1 MQSQHTEMISNL
13 LSERNRFILIGLT
26 GRTGSGCTTA
36 ATFLE
41 QSKPNFPKLNEVR
54 VETNEYF
61 KGLDRHRYKNI
72 HRYATKN
79 HNPFF
84 SIKVSDLISAY
95 LLNIHDDQLSEFIS
109 ECSVGEYSAEIAKI
123 ISSKNLVQ
131 TKVKSESYKKITKK
145 ILEHDCDQ
153 KLTENELKN
162 FYLYMSLIR
171 IFTEKFKQQLNDIE
185 EKLYLNVYQAAGN
198 SIRRISKVDAN
209 FNGQTFIPSSIYH
222 LPETI
227 NKVIK
232 LIRKVQKS
240 KPCYIVIDA
249 IRNPYE
255 AKFFKDRYAAFY
267 LMSINAPNDDRKAYL
282 QRVHKYSVDQFDDLE
297 KKESGNT
304 NITNADFV
312 SQNVQKCIE
321 ISDIHIFNPRKEPE
335 NHNVLKAQLAWYV
348 TLMQHPGFIT
358 PTALERVMQ
367 IAYTAK
373 MNSGCISR
381 QVGAVVTDTDYS
393 IKAVGWN
400 DVAKGQVPC
409 NLRSLDGLQSNYD
422 PIIYSNFERQNER
435 FRDKAKIELDK
446 LIPIKESTGRN
457 LAYCFK
463 SLKNGIDGE
472 KNQVHTR
479 SLHAEENAFL
489 QLAKYGGMGIQRGKL
504 FTTASPCELC
514 AKKAY
519 QLGIEEIIYIDPYP
533 GIAMEHILAVVAQT

>member
-1 MQSQHTEMISNL
+1 MKSQHTEMISNL

-95 LLNIHDDQLSEFIS
+95 LLNIHDDQLSAFIS
-109 ECSVGEYSAEIAKI
+109 ECSAGKYSVEIAKI

-145 ILEHDCDQ
+145 ILEHNCDQ

-373 MNSGCISR
+373 MNSGCMTWFN
-381 QVGAVVTDTDYS
+381 GFDYPS
-393 IKAVGWN
+393 
-400 DVAKGQVPC
+400 
-409 NLRSLDGLQSNYD
+409 
-422 PIIYSNFERQNER
+422 
-435 FRDKAKIELDK
+435 
-446 LIPIKESTGRN
+446 
-457 LAYCFK
+457 
-463 SLKNGIDGE
+463 
-472 KNQVHTR
+472 
-479 SLHAEENAFL
+479 
-489 QLAKYGGMGIQRGKL
+489 
-504 FTTASPCELC
+504 
-514 AKKAY
+514 
-519 QLGIEEIIYIDPYP
+519 
-533 GIAMEHILAVVAQT
+533 